1 MRPRLARRF
10 KASAFEGSLEGQV
23 GFGGEGGGGASEMPT
38 HITRNNAGRTFEAF
52 SKCLLNPH
60 STT

>member
-23 GFGGEGGGGASEMPT
+23 GFGGEGGGGGGGGVRDANAHHSE
-38 HITRNNAGRTFEAF
+38 
-52 SKCLLNPH
+52 
-60 STT
+60 